1 MKARTAPGTV
11 GLLTKIPEYEV
22 ALQVALSLEVRL
34 LDRGFDVVLTRRLN
48 QVSLGNIERAQLA
61 SSSGSDICIKIH
73 CNGVRSSLRYLA
85 FWKRGTLTLVPS
97 RVGPTAKIF
106 GSSMKFAEVVHRH
119 LISRTHFP
127 DLGIQERTNLTGF
140 NWSTIPVI
148 LLELGYLTNPTEES
162 LLVSEAFQHQVADA
176 IADGVVESHEHLQ
189 L

>member
-1 MKARTAPGTV
+1 
-11 GLLTKIPEYEV
+11 
-22 ALQVALSLEVRL
+22 
-34 LDRGFDVVLTRRLN
+34 
-48 QVSLGNIERAQLA
+48 
-61 SSSGSDICIKIH
+61 
-73 CNGVRSSLRYLA
+73 
-85 FWKRGTLTLVPS
+85 
-97 RVGPTAKIF
+97 
-106 GSSMKFAEVVHRH
+106 MKFAEVVHRH